1 LIQRQRHYGLNDT
14 SKQMQEECSCAVT
27 LGSDLKQRLES
38 HNSGGSIHTKHGR
51 PWKLVMYLAFDTE
64 EKALAFEKYIKV
76 GSGYAFAK
84 KRFW

>member
-1 LIQRQRHYGLNDT
+1 MYYVYFLRSLKDL
-14 SKQMQEECSCAVT
+14 SKTYVGYT
-27 LGSDLKQRLES
+27 TDLKQRLER
-38 HNSGGSIHTKHGR
+38 HNSGGSVHTQKYR
-51 PWKLVMYLAFDTE
+51 PWKLIVYIAFDTE